1 MEHKEYHRQ
10 VFETIF
16 TQFDTEVPSYSLIDN
31 DIEEI
36 LKEIETKF
44 WANHERIKANLTEE
58 GLLPGVRLC
67 NHQITPR
74 AI

>member
-36 LKEIETKF
+36 LKEIEKKVSLKKLWIF
-44 WANHERIKANLTEE
+44 MYPLAFF
-58 GLLPGVRLC
+58 VVFD
-67 NHQITPR
+67 
-74 AI
+74 